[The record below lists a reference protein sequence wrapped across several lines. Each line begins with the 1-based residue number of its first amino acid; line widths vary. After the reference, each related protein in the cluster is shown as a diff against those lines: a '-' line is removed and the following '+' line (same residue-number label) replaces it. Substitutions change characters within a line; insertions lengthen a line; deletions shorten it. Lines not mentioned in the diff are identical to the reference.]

1 MVVCVREPGAKL
13 AMRVTSQLSVVLLA
27 SLSLVSTASAQ
38 LRADQV
44 LVVFDDRIP
53 DSAAVAS
60 AYAAAR
66 PGVRLVNLNTVR
78 PPIGEPQVPP
88 PLLGPGNATYQQFID
103 GLRKPLR
110 DHLASRGLTTA
121 IRSIVLTK
129 GLPHRI
135 TDINNAGAGDSP
147 ATAQTLQNAGNYTA
161 ASVDAELCLLWQ
173 NLSANERNGGGDS
186 RADGYI
192 WNPYFK
198 STQPINSFS
207 NANIGFAKTL
217 VNANV
222 NIYPPGL
229 AWRSA
234 GTAGTAALTAG
245 DFYLVCRLD
254 GRTVADVQALIN
266 RSVAPRVDLSTAFI
280 LLDESGNLPF
290 EACTPAVTEFD
301 NNNFI
306 DIYGGDDFERTRDHI
321 IGRTTVAV
329 PPAPIGSCTSATA
342 RDFRFPIA
350 NILYNSSPGTTS
362 FFVGPRVGVATGNLI
377 VSNPVLVI
385 STEGANHGGGIPV
398 NGQFF
403 PASFNYTQ
411 GAFFNSIE
419 SYNGRDFGGL
429 GGFGIQGQVA
439 DFITAGGTFALANVN
454 EPFTITEP
462 KTNLFVR
469 NFVQGSLSFA
479 EAAYSA
485 LPVLS
490 YQQIAIGDPLARLVR
505 STDDVN
511 GDGLLNIDDLY
522 AWHASQRDT
531 NGDGLINS
539 TDRRAQESLQRAIEP
554 LFMSSPQR

>member
-1 MVVCVREPGAKL
+1 
-13 AMRVTSQLSVVLLA
+13 MRVLIALSVTVVASMGLA
-27 SLSLVSTASAQ
+27 SGARAQ

-60 AYAAAR
+60 SYAAAR
-66 PGVRLVNLNTVR
+66 PGVRLVNLNQVR
-78 PPIGEPQVPP
+78 PPIGEAQVPP
-88 PLLGPGNATYQQFID
+88 PMLERGDATYQQYID

-110 DHLASRGLTTA
+110 DYLTATGLTTA
-121 IRSIVLTK
+121 VRSIVLTM

-135 TDINNAGAGDSP
+135 SDINNAGAGDAP

-161 ASVDAELCLLWQ
+161 ASLDADLCLLWQ
-173 NLSANERNGGGDS
+173 NLSTNERNGSGDS

-192 WNPYFK
+192 WNPYFM
-198 STQPINSFS
+198 STLPINSFS
-207 NANIGFAKTL
+207 NANIGFAKSF
-217 VNANV
+217 VNANAA
-222 NIYPPGL
+222 IYPPGF

-254 GRTVADVQALIN
+254 GRTVADVQALIA
-266 RSVAPRVDLSTAFI
+266 RSVAPRADLSTALI

-290 EACTPAVTEFD
+290 EACSPSINEFD
-301 NNNFI
+301 NNTFS
-306 DIYGGDDFERTRDHI
+306 DIYGGDDYERTRDQI
-321 IGRTTVAV
+321 IGRSAVAV
-329 PPAPIGSCTSATA
+329 PPAPVGSCTSAVA
-342 RDFRFPIA
+342 RDFRFPTA

-362 FFVGPRVGVATGNLI
+362 FFVGPRVGVAMGNLI
-377 VSNPVLVI
+377 ISDPVLVI
-385 STEGANHGGGIPV
+385 STEGTNHGGGVPA

-403 PASFNYTQ
+403 ASSFNYAP

-439 DFITAGGTFALANVN
+439 DFIAAGGTFALANVN

-469 NFVQGSLSFA
+469 NFIQGSLSFA

-485 LPVLS
+485 FPVLS
-490 YQQIAIGDPLARLVR
+490 FQQIAVGDPLARLVR

-522 AWHASQRDT
+522 AWHAAQRDT
-531 NGDGLINS
+531 NGDGLVNS
-539 TDRRAQESLQRAIEP
+539 TDRRAQESLLRSIEP